1 MKGNLSDLVIMSDV
15 DGTLLHW
22 AKNGGKTPARNIEAL
37 ERFTSKG
44 GRFAIATGRALLT
57 ARPVAEVLPVNFPCV
72 ILNGGAVYDFQ
83 SNEYLHKL
91 YLPDG
96 AQRYVKEILKAFPQC
111 GGVFV
116 DENYYYDVDGVT
128 RNEYLRLYPNNLL
141 MPVGFDELKGPFLK
155 ALIVLPPER
164 MKPVYEYVSQAS
176 FNGVRFVLSDRHMLE
191 MLPDGSSKGDAL
203 ERITRLTGVK
213 RENMV
218 AIGDFYNDIE
228 MIEYAGLGVTMSDAP
243 EDIRN
248 IAQMIVC
255 PCADGAL
262 ADLVERLE
270 SRCD

>member
-1 MKGNLSDLVIMSDV
+1 MKLSDLVIISDV
-15 DGTLLHW
+15 DGTLLHG
-22 AKNGGKTPARNIEAL
+22 AYDGTISARNIEAL

-44 GRFAIATGRALLT
+44 GRFAIATGRALRT

-83 SNEYLHKL
+83 KDQYLHKL

-96 AQRYVKEILKAFPQC
+96 AQRYVKDILKAFPQC
-111 GGVFV
+111 GVVFV
-116 DENYYYDVDGVT
+116 EENYYFDVDGIT
-128 RNEYLRLYPNNLL
+128 QNKYLRLYPNNLL
-141 MPVGFDELKGPFLK
+141 LPIGFDELKGPFSKVLF
-155 ALIVLPPER
+155 VLPPER
-164 MKPVYEYVSQAS
+164 MAPVYEYVRKAS
-176 FNGVRFVLSDRHMLE
+176 FSGVRFVLSDRHMLE
-191 MLPDGSSKGDAL
+191 MLPEDSSKGAAL

-213 RENMV
+213 RENMA
-218 AIGDFYNDIE
+218 AIGDFYNDVE

-255 PCADGAL
+255 PCTEGSL

-270 SRCD
+270 SRCE